1 MARAK
6 EKRRRKRI
14 DVALALTIEYNEEK
28 IQAATK
34 NISLL
39 GTFIEINREIPAGTK
54 LNIRIKLPPKDP
66 GKSGRSREVRSE
78 GVVFRS
84 GPLISLQGERLYGT
98 GIFFRSFW
106 RGSERTLADYIDYVL
121 LREKKTGKIFMRRRK
136 EKLLKRKGEE

>member
-1 MARAK
+1 MARTR

-14 DVALALTIEYNEEK
+14 DAALALTIEYDQEK
-28 IQAATK
+28 IRAATK

-39 GTFIEINREIPAGTK
+39 GTFIEVNRAIPTGTK
-54 LNIRIKLPPKDP
+54 LNIKIKLPPKGP

-84 GPLISLQGERLYGT
+84 SPLISLRGERLYGT
-98 GIFFRSFW
+98 GIFFRSFR

-121 LREKKTGKIFMRRRK
+121 LREKKAGKIFMFRRK
-136 EKLLKRKGEE
+136 EKLLKRKGGE